1 MAQTEPCRCFTP
13 KRFRS
18 MDHSNAVPGQRRTAQ
33 GSSRAR
39 CFTGVD
45 DPSRPYDGCE
55 QRRFSACGCDGKVHA
70 RAPRPGESMAHQ
82 PRDPFG
88 DRKCSSSSSRHRG
101 GDGPL
106 GSRLR
111 CGCSPAQRTGRRRCC
126 RGGDGLPG
134 SRLHWETTRS
144 YGPSSWLGLWHR
156 RKSRGG
162 NGLCGSA
169 AISTRRTEFA
179 LHDLPERIHFA
190 GTVDGYLDVI
200 ADTLIRVFYIPGHD
214 ALAAKRRRG
223 RPTDYL
229 RRDLNDIL
237 SEGGFLQGEIADLIE
252 EQVSSR
258 QVSSRDER
266 LRGRKRRAKAATK
279 PKPARS
285 ASPRKSKRTRP
296 SRPPR

>member
-1 MAQTEPCRCFTP
+1 MRYLASAEQL
-13 KRFRS
+13 K
-18 MDHSNAVPGQRRTAQ
+18 DHRALGV
-33 GSSRAR
+33 SRALMLLLGR
-39 CFTGVD
+39 TMDVSNVD
-45 DPSRPYDGCE
+45 FQHMAATVRSTRALADHVRTWRTSPEICSVIENVLCHHRGIVANGFIRAAD
-55 QRRFSACGCDGKVHA
+55 RA
-70 RAPRPGESMAHQ
+70 RAMLPWWRWTAWLEAALRMFIRAADRAQALLPWWRWTAWLEAALGNYSFVRPFIMAGFVAPTKEPWWQ
-82 PRDPFG
+82 W
-88 DRKCSSSSSRHRG
+88 
-101 GDGPL
+101 
-106 GSRLR
+106 
-111 CGCSPAQRTGRRRCC
+111 TV
-126 RGGDGLPG
+126 
-134 SRLHWETTRS
+134 
-144 YGPSSWLGLWHR
+144 WL
-156 RKSRGG
+156 
-162 NGLCGSA
+162 SA
-169 AISTRRTEFA
+169 AMSTRRTEFA
-179 LHDLPERIHFA
+179 LHDIPERIHFA
-190 GTVDGYLDVI
+190 ATVDGYLDAI
-200 ADTLIRVFYIPGHD
+200 ADTLIRVFYIPDHD